1 MTPFPGK
8 IVVGITG
15 GIACGKST
23 VCKKFETYG
32 WQAISTDSCSHYILE
47 NNDDI
52 KHQIFTRFGDTIKDA
67 NGSVDKSKLGGVV
80 FKSSKDRA
88 WLEHLMHPLVRS
100 HWMSLVDNSKN
111 NKIVVEVPLLFENN
125 LHALFTKTICVYSS
139 EDVQCSRLIERGMK
153 ISEIESRMKIQ
164 IKTSEKAER
173 ANYVILTDGELDS
186 TYQQIDQFLKYFN

>member
-1 MTPFPGK
+1 
-8 IVVGITG
+8 
-15 GIACGKST
+15 
-23 VCKKFETYG
+23 
-32 WQAISTDSCSHYILE
+32 
-47 NNDDI
+47 
-52 KHQIFTRFGDTIKDA
+52 
-67 NGSVDKSKLGGVV
+67 
-80 FKSSKDRA
+80 
-88 WLEHLMHPLVRS
+88 
-100 HWMSLVDNSKN
+100 MSLVDNSKN

-164 IKTSEKAER
+164 MKTSEKAER